1 MEFKNIYEQHKRMV
15 FNVALHYVWKREDA
29 EEVTQDVFI
38 KVFEGL
44 NQFRSESQLRT
55 WIYRITVNTAI
66 DFLKAKQRQ
75 KRGGGWRQLFM
86 DAPNWNDSVLF
97 PFAHPGFDG
106 EQQEQ
111 VEQIM
116 RWVFELPKQQRE
128 AIVLT
133 KLQGMSVQEAAECM
147 GITTKAVENFLYRA
161 KKHIQGKITLHK

>member
-75 KRGGGWRQLFM
+75 KRGHR
-86 DAPNWNDSVLF
+86 
-97 PFAHPGFDG
+97 PFA
-106 EQQEQ
+106 
-111 VEQIM
+111 
-116 RWVFELPKQQRE
+116 
-128 AIVLT
+128 
-133 KLQGMSVQEAAECM
+133 
-147 GITTKAVENFLYRA
+147 
-161 KKHIQGKITLHK
+161 

>member
-1 MEFKNIYEQHKRMV
+1 MEFKNIFEQHKRMV
-15 FNVALHYVWKREDA
+15 LNVALHYVWSKEDA
-29 EEVTQDVFI
+29 EEVSQDVFV

-55 WIYRITVNTAI
+55 WIYKITVNTSI

-75 KRGGGWRQLFM
+75 KRGGGWKRLFM
-86 DAPNWNDSVLF
+86 DSPDWNDRLLF

-111 VEQIM
+111 ADQIM

-133 KLQGMSVQEAAECM
+133 KLQGMSYQEAAELM
-147 GITTKAVENFLYRA
+147 GIPVKSVENFIYTA
-161 KKHIQGKITLHK
+161 KKRNLEKVNLKK